1 MDAGGD
7 GQVDHVWRG
16 GIYKGETDLQVL
28 EVPGV
33 AAGACRV
40 KAYVQ
45 VGVGGWEYQRARS
58 EGLERAASELL
69 LSNYVAWAE
78 AYGADTTGTHL
89 AQFLLNV
96 SPDSAPAELR
106 ITGIEVGAEGASV
119 GVGATAGGDAVD
131 LSKINGIL
139 SVASGDELGSLAPK
153 AVPPSNVRYEKGDA
167 AILVPS
173 SAGPFIRARI
183 GVAAP
188 TE

>member
-1 MDAGGD
+1 LRAGYAFNGWSGTGISGLANEVVVAKNSHGTRIYVANWALAFPPYLD
-7 GQVDHVWRG
+7 G
-16 GIYKGETDLQVL
+16 
-28 EVPGV
+28 
-33 AAGACRV
+33 AA
-40 KAYVQ
+40 
-45 VGVGGWEYQRARS
+45 
-58 EGLERAASELL
+58 ELV

-139 SVASGDELGSLAPK
+139 SVASGDEPGSLAPK